1 MSGVFGILSFRS
13 GRMLE
18 GEMVVAKETENEIER
33 QLRYFLEEKLE
44 GILDEA
50 RKVKK
55 RRQEVLHGKLTP
67 KPDSEI
73 PQSGDVVEERQLK
86 LWE

>member
-1 MSGVFGILSFRS
+1 
-13 GRMLE
+13 
-18 GEMVVAKETENEIER
+18 MVLVRETENEIDR

-55 RRQEVLHGKLTP
+55 RRQEVLHGKKAEKGVEEGAQTG
-67 KPDSEI
+67 DSEE
-73 PQSGDVVEERQLK
+73 DDQLT
-86 LWE
+86 LWEDLR

>member
-1 MSGVFGILSFRS
+1 
-13 GRMLE
+13 
-18 GEMVVAKETENEIER
+18 MVLVRETENEIDR

-55 RRQEVLHGKLTP
+55 RRQEVLHGKKAEKDGGETAQTGDMEKDDQLT
-67 KPDSEI
+67 
-73 PQSGDVVEERQLK
+73 
-86 LWE
+86 LWDDLQ

>member
-1 MSGVFGILSFRS
+1 
-13 GRMLE
+13 
-18 GEMVVAKETENEIER
+18 MVLVRETENEIDR

-55 RRQEVLHGKLTP
+55 RRQEVLHGKKAGKEGGELPQEGDFGTDAPDDQLT
-67 KPDSEI
+67 
-73 PQSGDVVEERQLK
+73 
-86 LWE
+86 LWNDPI

>member
-1 MSGVFGILSFRS
+1 
-13 GRMLE
+13 
-18 GEMVVAKETENEIER
+18 MVLIRETENEIEQ

-44 GILDEA
+44 GILEEA

-55 RRQEVLHGKLTP
+55 RRQEVLHGKKWGESTVSSPKDPEEGQLT
-67 KPDSEI
+67 
-73 PQSGDVVEERQLK
+73 